1 MGAMILGLLV
11 TSTASDVRPWKA
23 LAKDTTR
30 VRPLWKE
37 GHLLLELV
45 DDGVGVEAQGGYLV
59 ADHLHVVR
67 MGVADG
73 DDGMAAVEVEVLRTV
88 LVPHVAAFPFDDVDV
103 EQRIYIE

>member
-1 MGAMILGLLV
+1 MEGGQLQGVLVGFGTAVDEEERVVFVAAGL
-11 TSTASDVRPWKA
+11 AQA
-23 LAKDTTR
+23 F
-30 VRPLWKE
+30 

-103 EQRIYIE
+103 EEGIYVE